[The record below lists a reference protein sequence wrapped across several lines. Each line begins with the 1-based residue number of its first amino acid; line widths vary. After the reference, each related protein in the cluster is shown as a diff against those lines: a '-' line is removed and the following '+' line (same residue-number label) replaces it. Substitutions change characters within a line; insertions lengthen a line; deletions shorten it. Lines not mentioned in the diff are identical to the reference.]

1 MYLPAVSHMANENG
15 KQSLLKHSSESYL
28 PSLFP
33 GPPLPFFFFFLTR
46 WDDAHAPEVA
56 VWAIRLKQAEKL
68 GEIIWYW
75 RDWIIWSEGEGA
87 EGEQNHFSAPPLGRT
102 LPEGVRGAKQ
112 KEAKIWTPVVTYLKI
127 QPVLFVFFLYF
138 YQLTRT
144 LIWVWVQAGLPICVN
159 FLTGAV
165 APQSLSGPL
174 IRQTHNGAVDS
185 GVPCMEPQALI
196 RLVSLMLTVGERGP
210 WPSRVKAD
218 TGGGGAM
225 PCWRQAIVTSAG
237 I

>member
-1 MYLPAVSHMANENG
+1 M
-15 KQSLLKHSSESYL
+15 
-28 PSLFP
+28 
-33 GPPLPFFFFFLTR
+33 
-46 WDDAHAPEVA
+46 
-56 VWAIRLKQAEKL
+56 
-68 GEIIWYW
+68 
-75 RDWIIWSEGEGA
+75 
-87 EGEQNHFSAPPLGRT
+87 
-102 LPEGVRGAKQ
+102 
-112 KEAKIWTPVVTYLKI
+112 
-127 QPVLFVFFLYF
+127 
-138 YQLTRT
+138 
-144 LIWVWVQAGLPICVN
+144 N

-218 TGGGGAM
+218 TGGGGGNALLETGL
-225 PCWRQAIVTSAG
+225 VTSAG